1 MPMDGLPSSAG
12 ASAARMSN
20 WNSGW
25 LSIPPAVAPARF
37 PLCHNALLSRGN
49 CWVTAEAPSNPGAAE
64 QDGASER
71 DGAAP
76 ATRFAVDSAGSKSPW
91 IPQFCPKWVYWL
103 RRMMR
108 FPLSIPEFE
117 CAIYWS
123 CGIDHCMSSR

>member
-1 MPMDGLPSSAG
+1 MPMDGLPSSAV
-12 ASAARMSN
+12 ASEARMSN

-71 DGAAP
+71 DGAAH

-91 IPQFCPKWVYWL
+91 IG
-103 RRMMR
+103 RRTAIL
-108 FPLSIPEFE
+108 PTGCEFGQE
-117 CAIYWS
+117 
-123 CGIDHCMSSR
+123 

>member
-71 DGAAP
+71 DGAAH
-76 ATRFAVDSAGSKSPW
+76 ATRSRRQRWLEKSLDTAILPKMGLLVAKNDALSAFNP
-91 IPQFCPKWVYWL
+91 
-103 RRMMR
+103 
-108 FPLSIPEFE
+108 
-117 CAIYWS
+117 
-123 CGIDHCMSSR
+123 